1 MKKIAVVV
9 TNKYFI
15 ATTLFVVWMFF
26 FDQRDFFYVREQKQK
41 LKALENT
48 KHYYQQEIEK
58 AQKELTDLQN
68 NPAALEKFAREHYKM
83 KKDGEDIYLVE
94 DSLVIKK

>member
-1 MKKIAVVV
+1 M

-15 ATTLFVVWMFF
+15 AITFFLVWMLFI
-26 FDQRDFFYVREQKQK
+26 DQRDFFYVREQKQK

-83 KKDGEDIYLVE
+83 KKNGEEIYIIDDTTTV
-94 DSLVIKK
+94 KK